1 MARIYVVGAL
11 VYDLV
16 FDVPHWIQPNQVV
29 HANHITFSPGGKALN
44 QAVAASRLGADVALI
59 GCVGDDMF
67 GREMLRALQGEGVD
81 SQHVQTLPAARTSVA
96 SIIVKDQLP
105 GFIGAPDASRK
116 ITEAGIRAGL
126 SGLTA
131 DDVLLV
137 NFEVTQALVPT
148 VLAIG
153 RAAGATTVLNP
164 APYFS
169 TDQIVMSYLH
179 LVDILIP
186 NKAEAQ
192 LLTGRQSDQGEE
204 LARWLMD
211 LGVGRVVLTNGE
223 AGSIYVDAR
232 QTIRQRAFRIEAVD
246 TTGASDAFVGALCVG
261 LAQGHAIEQTLEF
274 ASAAAAVACLTRGTM
289 ASMPTL
295 QSVSALMANDPDQV

>member
-29 HANHITFSPGGKALN
+29 HASHITFSPGGKALN

-59 GCVGDDMF
+59 GCVGEDMF

-81 SQHVQTLPAARTSVA
+81 SQHVQVLPQAQTSVA
-96 SIIVKDQLP
+96 SIIVHDHLP

-116 ITEAGIRAGL
+116 ITEAGIRAALAGL
-126 SGLTA
+126 LAG
-131 DDVLLV
+131 DVLLV
-137 NFEVTQALVPT
+137 NFEVTQALVPV
-148 VLAIG
+148 VLEIG

-169 TDQIVMSYLH
+169 TDRIVMSYLH

-186 NKAEAQ
+186 NKSEAQ
-192 LLTGRQSDQGEE
+192 LLTGRQSDQGEQ
-204 LARWLMD
+204 LARWLLE
-211 LGVGRVVLTNGE
+211 LGVKRVVLTNGE
-223 AGSIYVDAR
+223 AGSIYVDAQ
-232 QTIRQRAFRIEAVD
+232 QTIMQRAFRVEAID

-261 LAQGHAIEQTLEF
+261 LTKGQPTEQMLEY
-274 ASAAAAVACLTRGTM
+274 ASAAAAVACQTRGTM
-289 ASMPTL
+289 SSMPR
-295 QSVSALMANDPDQV
+295 SEAVSALMANYSA